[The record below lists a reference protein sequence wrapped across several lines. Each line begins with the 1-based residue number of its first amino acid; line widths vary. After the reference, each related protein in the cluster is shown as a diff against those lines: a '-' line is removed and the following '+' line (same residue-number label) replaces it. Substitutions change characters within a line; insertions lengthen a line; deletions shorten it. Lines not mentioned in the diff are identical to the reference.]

1 MSALTA
7 ELLGAV
13 VLTVSVPVVAV
24 PALMDRAEQVGFAKV
39 LSPVGAAVTEQV
51 KAMVPA

>member
-1 MSALTA
+1 
-7 ELLGAV
+7 
-13 VLTVSVPVVAV
+13 LTVSVPVVAV